1 MEVLK
6 KFEEQSVDPLSL
18 TDADD
23 DDGGNPS
30 DLANRLEAVDL
41 DSVSS
46 DVLWSMLTPE
56 ERSKFTNLFND
67 PTSELAQQLL
77 SSERLETEIQEPWWE
92 ALVAGKA
99 EDDAPLGSRGQFVPR
114 RSGTRPNM
122 MKIPASMV
130 KPIPSGHP
138 LVYNICAICISYAYI
153 IRHLGI
159 SALQSLTSDDPE
171 HHEARRLVTKL
182 VPFLTDRK
190 SMELY
195 PSLSTVITDI
205 WSTFDLGDMTSD
217 LFSLL
222 LRDAAYLLEPMRITQ
237 VEPAPEA
244 QEIVPGS
251 HPHVGS
257 ILVLSDLSELFLAGS
272 TRAKGNHITR
282 KLLFYAAHIASTPS
296 ITLRGLVKE
305 MSTRAEIYRAQANDK
320 TSASK
325 VQRVGDG
332 QQQKLMEEM

>member
-23 DDGGNPS
+23 DDEGNPS

-56 ERSKFTNLFND
+56 ERSKFTKLFND

-130 KPIPSGHP
+130 KPGSH
-138 LVYNICAICISYAYI
+138 LVIRFISYAYI

-244 QEIVPGS
+244 QEIVPAS